1 MALNEKE
8 QQTFRTIV
16 EALAHSALVLVAGV
30 DKRTGEHVACLCAA
44 LSKTGTMPN
53 SAAEVTFLPLARLFS
68 EDAEIEVVIPNQPRV
83 GAICTDTSEKGN

>member
-1 MALNEKE
+1 MALSEKE

-30 DKRTGEHVACLCAA
+30 DRRTGEHVACLCAA

-53 SAAEVTFLPLARLFS
+53 SAADVSFLPLARLFAG
-68 EDAEIEVVIPNQPRV
+68 DPNVDVVLPNSPGV
-83 GAICTDTSEKGN
+83 GVVCLDPHSKGN